1 MKKISFICSIM
12 FTLSSCATMFNGT
25 TQNINIMTSNGDT
38 VKADISSTDG
48 MQSVTLPTVVSVSK
62 GNTPLTISVKEDKCH
77 RQTVTMADNHLDM
90 FFLANYFNLWTGTTT
105 DISNGAM
112 WRYDNNIIVPVY
124 RKDSCSI
131 K

>member
-1 MKKISFICSIM
+1 MKKISFICVSI
-12 FTLSSCATMFNGT
+12 FILSSCATMFNGT

-38 VKADISSTDG
+38 VKADITSING

-62 GNTPLTISVKEDKCH
+62 GNTPLTISVKEDDCH
-77 RQTVTMADNHLDM
+77 RQTITMSDNHLDM
-90 FFLANYFNLWTGTTT
+90 FFLGNYFNLWTGTTT

-112 WRYDNNIIVPVY
+112 WKYDNNIIVPIY
-124 RKDSCSI
+124 RKDTCPV